1 MRPRYAPRL
10 VLLLAL
16 IPLACG
22 GWWTYGEWRFDSG
35 LSARQGRPGRE
46 RRFDAARQWLSSQ
59 PTNRPEHAEV
69 VYLLGVCEEALGHA
83 DAAAAALRVCR
94 WPHASAPMRCWRA
107 PAS

>member
-10 VLLLAL
+10 VLLLASV
-16 IPLACG
+16 PLACG
-22 GWWTYGEWRFDSG
+22 GWWTYGEWRFEAG
-35 LSARQGRPGRE
+35 LSRARADLTA

-69 VYLLGVCEEALGHA
+69 VYLLGMCEEALGHA
-83 DAAAAALRVCR
+83 DAAAAALARV
-94 WPHASAPMRCWRA
+94 PPASRFGTDAVLARA